1 MKTSIKT
8 LLIIAIMAITAIG
21 AMAQEVDI
29 GGSLQ
34 YSFAPQN
41 LKHNVGADIIVA
53 RDLCHDFQLRA
64 IAEVNGFIP
73 NGFDRAG
80 RATLGVA
87 YSITPLYVFADMGAC
102 LNPSD
107 KRRLGYTVDAGLGW
121 HRRIGRGT
129 LFTEAALTATHG
141 SKWQNNAIVR
151 AGYLFNIKRKQP

>member
-53 RDLCHDFQLRA
+53 RDLSYDFQLRA

-73 NGFDRAG
+73 NGFDRYG

-87 YSITPLYVFADMGAC
+87 YSVNPLYVFIDMGAC
-102 LNPSD
+102 LDPSD
-107 KRRLGYTVDAGLGW
+107 KRRFGYTADGGIGW

-129 LFTEAALTATHG
+129 LFTEAAMTATHG
-141 SKWQNNAIVR
+141 TKWRNNAIVR
-151 AGYLFNIKRKQP
+151 AGYLFNIKHKQP

>member
-1 MKTSIKT
+1 MKKFIM
-8 LLIIAIMAITAIG
+8 IALCAFLSVVAL
-21 AMAQEVDI
+21 AQEVDI

-34 YSFAPQN
+34 YSLSPQN

-53 RDLCHDFQLRA
+53 RDLCNDFQLRA

-141 SKWQNNAIVR
+141 SKWRNNAIVR
-151 AGYLFNIKRKQP
+151 AGYLFNIKSKRP

>member
-21 AMAQEVDI
+21 AKAQGVDI

-53 RDLCHDFQLRA
+53 RDLSHGFQLRA

-73 NGFDRAG
+73 NGFDRYG

-87 YSITPLYVFADMGAC
+87 YSINPLYVFIDMGASID
-102 LNPSD
+102 PSD
-107 KRRLGYTVDAGLGW
+107 KRRLGYTADAGLGW

-141 SKWQNNAIVR
+141 TKWRNNAIVR
-151 AGYLFNIKRKQP
+151 AGYMFNIKSKQP